1 MPKYSNFKMFSNV
14 LVSMWIF
21 LMIFSLLHSAS
32 ASLERVVELT
42 EASKASDETKN
53 SLEVEKKT
61 ISASHPQIQQEN
73 SNLEMSQPL
82 INGPNKNA
90 NSNKLNR
97 EEKQSTELKNRNTS
111 KVARHPPTSQQTP
124 SLHETNPIGDPNLS
138 NLHHNSLPSY
148 GTQTADPRSLLV
160 QPILIPDVNY
170 VGPVVVPTVYDLFEY
185 GYRQSYVPL
194 AQIIP
199 STEHKISGLENF
211 GQSKGTGVYHGH
223 FEKDETPYIPPDQ
236 LKPSKAESRL
246 LYQQISSEKF
256 VPSHGEN
263 IPKFRIYKP
272 SLKEKSEPS
281 SNNQVSESSKEIDSN
296 LENEK
301 PTQYLKVENNIY
313 DNTHSME
320 KKKFDFMLEKSN
332 KQPEPKGLKAISISK
347 ENKSTNQ
354 FSIHDSNS
362 SLADDSRENIK
373 GNIKKIDSGLKD
385 AIFYDDYPIQIGS
398 IKIPASRWRP
408 QNSAES
414 RFHAAKPAFHEIF
427 DSSSKNIPMDSIPI
441 PSEKEKNKSL
451 SENKIGETSK
461 KTNIDEDKKKSNQTP
476 PVPKKLNY
484 NTHAKKNKKFDDVD
498 EKLDEQPKNQGLKTT
513 LTTKENKS
521 ENLSV
526 TQFNTHDMHSVP
538 IGDSDQNLKREN
550 NKINTELKDA
560 RFYGDY
566 SIQGG
571 LSKIPTS
578 HRRHQNKAE
587 SQFHAVQPAQSNKFH
602 SRMPS
607 ALQKEKILALT
618 KNQVGDSSN
627 ETDIDK
633 DKEKL
638 NELLPAK
645 KNENYN
651 THLEEKN
658 KVKDMD
664 EELNE
669 QPKNQ
674 VLKSASISKNKK
686 KKKEFVNQPNTH
698 DSHSAFVDAAI
709 QGLKGKNKTIF
720 SQNKEDMIGEDS
732 LNQKTESPELS
743 NKKDN
748 FLPLQSNKKNI
759 RANYFS
765 NRSLLHNQNFKEKQL
780 IQKFDDNESNILK
793 VKETLINTA
802 DDFKDV
808 NEIYTEKAPVD
819 SSKLSTKYNSSKSK
833 SPLNTDLSIPL
844 SVLYE
849 DNSKNSEILETSEK
863 LKETFSKSQFNL
875 KDSELGKK
883 ADQGKANGSNAL

>member
-1 MPKYSNFKMFSNV
+1 
-14 LVSMWIF
+14 
-21 LMIFSLLHSAS
+21 
-32 ASLERVVELT
+32 
-42 EASKASDETKN
+42 
-53 SLEVEKKT
+53 
-61 ISASHPQIQQEN
+61 
-73 SNLEMSQPL
+73 
-82 INGPNKNA
+82 
-90 NSNKLNR
+90 
-97 EEKQSTELKNRNTS
+97 
-111 KVARHPPTSQQTP
+111 
-124 SLHETNPIGDPNLS
+124 
-138 NLHHNSLPSY
+138 
-148 GTQTADPRSLLV
+148 
-160 QPILIPDVNY
+160 
-170 VGPVVVPTVYDLFEY
+170 
-185 GYRQSYVPL
+185 
-194 AQIIP
+194 
-199 STEHKISGLENF
+199 
-211 GQSKGTGVYHGH
+211 
-223 FEKDETPYIPPDQ
+223 
-236 LKPSKAESRL
+236 
-246 LYQQISSEKF
+246 
-256 VPSHGEN
+256 
-263 IPKFRIYKP
+263 
-272 SLKEKSEPS
+272 
-281 SNNQVSESSKEIDSN
+281 
-296 LENEK
+296 
-301 PTQYLKVENNIY
+301 
-313 DNTHSME
+313 
-320 KKKFDFMLEKSN
+320 
-332 KQPEPKGLKAISISK
+332 
-347 ENKSTNQ
+347 
-354 FSIHDSNS
+354 
-362 SLADDSRENIK
+362 
-373 GNIKKIDSGLKD
+373 
-385 AIFYDDYPIQIGS
+385 
-398 IKIPASRWRP
+398 
-408 QNSAES
+408 
-414 RFHAAKPAFHEIF
+414 
-427 DSSSKNIPMDSIPI
+427 
-441 PSEKEKNKSL
+441 
-451 SENKIGETSK
+451 
-461 KTNIDEDKKKSNQTP
+461 
-476 PVPKKLNY
+476 
-484 NTHAKKNKKFDDVD
+484 
-498 EKLDEQPKNQGLKTT
+498 
-513 LTTKENKS
+513 
-521 ENLSV
+521 
-526 TQFNTHDMHSVP
+526 
-538 IGDSDQNLKREN
+538 
-550 NKINTELKDA
+550 
-560 RFYGDY
+560 
-566 SIQGG
+566 
-571 LSKIPTS
+571 
-578 HRRHQNKAE
+578 
-587 SQFHAVQPAQSNKFH
+587 
-602 SRMPS
+602 MPS

-883 ADQGKANGSNAL
+883 ADQGKANGSNAFEDNFPRNFIESKPKSVKNSKKGSKHKGGLGNSKKKLNKNHSESELKSDTDTKKPSDVQNLVSSSIVNKHFVNKLIDENVTKPEINSKHNTNLGQKIINAIAESSVPKETTNSSFVKGNNKSFPKIKFVSLDSNKKAEQEISKLFYDATILLGDKRAIDLVLQRFPKVVNSFIITLIQKILVVKEDSDKEAIEDVFHTIEHAASEEPQNLHTAIKWLRNSISDSEELIEKEKYFNKMFFNWLVRKKNQENSGKNFIEKLQEIVKSHPLYYGN